1 MQVFQLPEGFGGR
14 RCCAAAAA
22 HELVSGG
29 AGGGLLGL
37 VRELCGLSGRNNF
50 IAEQLVRG
58 WAGLVYSKEVVQK
71 YNHAGMWG
79 FRGGA
84 VQHPDAAPQAGE
96 CMYTSAPELARDT
109 AGVNEPRFFVRRAC
123 NHCLK
128 LMLSAETHKQPALP
142 PLRVCFVSLQ
152 LDKRAYY
159 PLTTE

>member
-109 AGVNEPRFFVRRAC
+109 AGVKEPRFLVRRAPVIIAS
-123 NHCLK
+123 NLCLAQRRISSPPCRRFVCAS
-128 LMLSAETHKQPALP
+128 SA
-142 PLRVCFVSLQ
+142 FSLTNV
-152 LDKRAYY
+152 
-159 PLTTE
+159 PTTR